1 MQCSVAITNNIYEIS
16 NELSVTISPYI
27 VQLHC

>member
-1 MQCSVAITNNIYEIS
+1 MQYNVAITNIIYEIS
-16 NELSVTISPYI
+16 DDLSMTVSLYI